1 MSWPEAFAS
10 AVGAIAFMVVIGMML
25 GAIEIKIDFRRDK

>member
-10 AVGAIAFMVVIGMML
+10 AAPVIAVFLFFSLVVWT
-25 GAIEIKIDFRRDK
+25 DRR